1 MITRISKKFVM
12 WGALAGLLAITGLTG
27 CHSAP
32 PAPQQFTDLPN
43 VSPASVPITLDRT
56 PTSAPI
62 SAGPSAPAAKS
73 AGEGPLENKIDVIQ
87 PGDALTITFK
97 DLPKDEVSALPTDDR
112 VKQDGTITLL
122 HNQTFMA
129 AGKTRGEL
137 EKMIRERYVPKYYV
151 NMTVSVKQQEA
162 TRFYFVGGEVKI
174 PGRQVYISRMT
185 VLKAIQSCGDFTD
198 FANKKKVRLIRADGK
213 TKLVINAIKVLEN
226 PTLDVEVY
234 PGDTI
239 HVPRSIF

>member
-1 MITRISKKFVM
+1 MITRTSKKFVF
-12 WGALAGLLAITGLTG
+12 WGALAGLVLATAGLTG

-32 PAPQQFTDLPN
+32 SAPQQFADLPG
-43 VSPASVPITLDRT
+43 AARAPIMSERT
-56 PTSAPI
+56 PTA
-62 SAGPSAPAAKS
+62 APAPAVKS
-73 AGEGPLENKIDVIQ
+73 NREAPLENKIDVIQ
-87 PGDALTITFK
+87 PGDALTISFK
-97 DLPKDEVSALPTDDR
+97 DLPKDEVANLPTEER

-129 AGKTRGEL
+129 AGLTRGEL
-137 EKMIRERYVPKYYV
+137 EKLIRERYVPKYYV

-198 FANKKKVRLIRADGK
+198 FANKKKVRLTRADGK
-213 TKLVINAIKVLEN
+213 TKLIVNAVKALEN

>member
-1 MITRISKKFVM
+1 MITKISKKFVF
-12 WGALAGLLAITGLTG
+12 WGSLASLVLVMAGLTG
-27 CHSAP
+27 CQSAP
-32 PAPQQFTDLPN
+32 PAPQKFADVPGVT
-43 VSPASVPITLDRT
+43 PAPTVLDRT
-56 PTSAPI
+56 PTAVPAP
-62 SAGPSAPAAKS
+62 APAATALNS
-73 AGEGPLENKIDVIQ
+73 GGPIENKIDVIQ

-97 DLPKDEVSALPTDDR
+97 DLPKDEVANLPSEER
-112 VKQDGTITLL
+112 VKQDGSITLL

-137 EKMIRERYVPKYYV
+137 EKDIRERYVPKYYV

-198 FANKKKVRLIRADGK
+198 FANKKKVRLTRADGK
-213 TKLVINAIKVLEN
+213 TKLVVNAVKALEN

-239 HVPRSIF
+239 HVPRSIW